1 MCASSDISIVIFF
14 IIQTYKQSIVKNNF
28 NKQFVVNNY
37 IYTFVVINYKHKQT
51 TIDMNSIKQH
61 EQLEVLK
68 KFEFSETVVLAGNV
82 RMLDVIALKPI
93 VLNLGLSWSGAYEK
107 LKRDPKYSQ
116 LFVMAK
122 QVADDGKTY
131 DMVCMSPV
139 NFQDWL
145 WSLSITPKM
154 NTDLWELYKKGL
166 VVHLLLMLKISL
178 DEIQRLKTVE
188 YRYYRLKGEFFEYVK
203 ETEEGKELNK
213 QAKNKWKSSNER
225 KSRIME
231 LLNENSDQLLLVM

>member
-1 MCASSDISIVIFF
+1 
-14 IIQTYKQSIVKNNF
+14 
-28 NKQFVVNNY
+28 KQFVINNY

-154 NTDLWELYKKGL
+154 NTDLWELYKK
-166 VVHLLLMLKISL
+166 
-178 DEIQRLKTVE
+178 
-188 YRYYRLKGEFFEYVK
+188 
-203 ETEEGKELNK
+203 
-213 QAKNKWKSSNER
+213 
-225 KSRIME
+225 
-231 LLNENSDQLLLVM
+231 